1 MILSSIYLKNF
12 RSHKNTNLNFS
23 EKINY
28 IVGGN
33 GQGKT
38 SILESIYFLCTT
50 KGYNSKTDNEVT
62 RFNEKGFEIKGSFK
76 DLTENDIR
84 IYFSL
89 EENKKYYFQN
99 GKLINRLS
107 DVIGKF
113 PVVILTPADH
123 SITQGSPGD
132 RRKFVD
138 SVISQSSETY
148 LKLLLD
154 FNRTLRQRSSLLTRI
169 KEQYRKSQAAYNELD
184 AWTTKLVETGT
195 EIIEH
200 RIKFIEEFNYYVVES
215 YRKII
220 GTDEVPAVYYLF
232 LEGKKK
238 YENQKMI
245 KEEFYKLIN
254 AKREEELRR
263 AGNLVGPQRDEYLF
277 EINNKELKLFGSQ
290 GQHKTFQIA
299 LKFAQF
305 FYLKEKTGKTPLFLL
320 DDVFGEL
327 DTNRSLRT
335 SEYLRETGQAFITL
349 TDFSNMSFL
358 KINEKDTL
366 VRLKQGEVVYA

>member
-1 MILSSIYLKNF
+1 MILSSINLKNF
-12 RSHKNTNLNFS
+12 RSHKNTNIKFS
-23 EKINY
+23 DKLNY

-50 KGYNSKTDNEVT
+50 KGYNSKTDIEVT
-62 RFNEKGFEIKGSFK
+62 RFNEKEFEIKGSFK
-76 DLTENDIR
+76 DLTEDDIR

-89 EENKKYYFQN
+89 EENRKYYFQN

-123 SITQGSPGD
+123 AITQGSPGD

-138 SVISQSSETY
+138 SVISQSSGVY

-154 FNRTLRQRSSLLTRI
+154 LNRTLRQRSSLLTRI
-169 KEQYRKSQAAYNELD
+169 KDQKRRSQVSFNELD
-184 AWTTKLVETGT
+184 AWTTKLIDVGT
-195 EIIEH
+195 EIISA
-200 RIKFIEEFNYYVVES
+200 RTKFIDEFNLYIDES
-215 YRKII
+215 YKRIMDF
-220 GTDEVPAVYYLF
+220 DEIPKVTYLF
-232 LEGKKK
+232 LEGKKV
-238 YENQKMI
+238 YESRQMI
-245 KEEFYKLIN
+245 REEFSELIKL
-254 AKREEELRR
+254 KREEELRR
-263 AGNLVGPQRDEYLF
+263 ATNLVGPHRDEYLF
-277 EINNKELKLFGSQ
+277 EINSKELKKFGSQ

-327 DTNRSLRT
+327 DANRSLKT
-335 SEYLRETGQAFITL
+335 SEYLRETGQTFITL
-349 TDFSNMSFL
+349 TDLSNMSFL
-358 KINEKDTL
+358 KINEEDAL
-366 VRLKQGEVVYA
+366 IRLKQGEIVYA

>member
-1 MILSSIYLKNF
+1 MILSSIHLKNF
-12 RSHKNTNLNFS
+12 RSHKNTNLIFS
-23 EKINY
+23 EKLNY

-50 KGYNSKTDNEVT
+50 KGYNSKSDNEVT
-62 RFNEKGFEIKGSFK
+62 RFNEKEFEIKGSFK

-99 GKLINRLS
+99 SKLVNRLS

-169 KEQYRKSQAAYNELD
+169 KEQYRKSQAVYNELD
-184 AWTTKLVETGT
+184 AWTTKLLKPV
-195 EIIEH
+195 
-200 RIKFIEEFNYYVVES
+200 
-215 YRKII
+215 
-220 GTDEVPAVYYLF
+220 
-232 LEGKKK
+232 
-238 YENQKMI
+238 QK
-245 KEEFYKLIN
+245 
-254 AKREEELRR
+254 
-263 AGNLVGPQRDEYLF
+263 
-277 EINNKELKLFGSQ
+277 
-290 GQHKTFQIA
+290 
-299 LKFAQF
+299 
-305 FYLKEKTGKTPLFLL
+305 
-320 DDVFGEL
+320 
-327 DTNRSLRT
+327 
-335 SEYLRETGQAFITL
+335 
-349 TDFSNMSFL
+349 
-358 KINEKDTL
+358 
-366 VRLKQGEVVYA
+366 

>member
-12 RSHKNTNLNFS
+12 RSHKNTSIKFS

-38 SILESIYFLCTT
+38 SVLESIYFLCTT
-50 KGYNSKTDNEVT
+50 KGYNSKSDIEVT
-62 RFNEKGFEIKGSFK
+62 RFNEKEFEIKGSFK

-89 EENKKYYFQN
+89 EENRKYYFQN

-138 SVISQSSETY
+138 SVISQSSEIY

-154 FNRTLRQRSSLLTRI
+154 LNRTLRQRSSLLTRI
-169 KEQYRKSQAAYNELD
+169 KEQKGISQNIYNELD
-184 AWTTKLVETGT
+184 AWTLKLVDTGT
-195 EIIEH
+195 EIINY
-200 RIKFIEEFNYYVVES
+200 RIKFISEFNS
-215 YRKII
+215 YIKDSYKRIM
-220 GTDEVPAVYYLF
+220 GVDEIPEVTYLF
-232 LEGKKK
+232 LEGNKEC
-238 YENQKMI
+238 ENQQMI
-245 KEEFYKLIN
+245 KNVFGDLLNK
-254 AKREEELRR
+254 KREEELRR
-263 AGNLVGPQRDEYLF
+263 ATNLVGPQRDEYLF
-277 EINNKELKLFGSQ
+277 EINSTELKTFGSQ

-305 FYLKEKTGKTPLFLL
+305 FYLKEKTGKTPVFLL

-327 DTNRSLRT
+327 DANRSLKT

-358 KINEKDTL
+358 KIDEKDA
-366 VRLKQGEVVYA
+366 VIKLKKSEVVYA